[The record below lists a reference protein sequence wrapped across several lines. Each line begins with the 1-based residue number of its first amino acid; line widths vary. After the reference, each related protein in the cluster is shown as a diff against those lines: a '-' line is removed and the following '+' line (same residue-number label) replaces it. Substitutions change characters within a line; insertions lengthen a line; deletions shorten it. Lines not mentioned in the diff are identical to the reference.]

1 MFAPHFQTF
10 FNDNDTKR
18 NFVQPDFRFHMD
30 TNNNSSIKTFFCYF
44 FYFSNRKEV
53 FHFGLLVF
61 IFVIIKVSA
70 QHLGIESVI
79 EKSNHELRVT
89 KRMNWTFVIFNDLL
103 LFLCFSFW
111 LINKERGWD
120 TVEGT
125 MSARLCILAS
135 EKQLFLKT
143 FMHQWKKYKK
153 ILKMNETKTSVY
165 LLLTV
170 CVMYAMSVTNALSRC
185 NSL

>member
-1 MFAPHFQTF
+1 MFMFAPHFQTF

-89 KRMNWTFVIFNDLL
+89 KRMN
-103 LFLCFSFW
+103 
-111 LINKERGWD
+111 
-120 TVEGT
+120 
-125 MSARLCILAS
+125 
-135 EKQLFLKT
+135 
-143 FMHQWKKYKK
+143 
-153 ILKMNETKTSVY
+153 
-165 LLLTV
+165 
-170 CVMYAMSVTNALSRC
+170 
-185 NSL
+185 